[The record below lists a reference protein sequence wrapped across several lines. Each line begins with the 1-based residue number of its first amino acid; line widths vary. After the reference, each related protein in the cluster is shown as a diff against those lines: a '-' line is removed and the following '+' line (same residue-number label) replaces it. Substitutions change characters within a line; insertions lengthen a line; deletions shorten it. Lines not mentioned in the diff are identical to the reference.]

1 LKNSIFLRV
10 VFMEKMFGYT
20 GRLLQ
25 VDLSSRSVEETSS
38 LEYIDDFIGGRLLAA
53 RMYWDAGMS
62 GTGALEPE
70 NVLMLI
76 PGPLAGTPAT
86 ACSRWVMCAKSP
98 FLYPEQ
104 YGFGNGGGMAGAA
117 IKQAGY
123 DGLII
128 RGKARG
134 PCCLYIEDGRVE
146 LRDGAHLWGLPTD
159 AVMEKLQQG
168 NGHGAGIICIGPAGE
183 NLVRFA
189 IARCDQ
195 GGAVSNG
202 MGAVM
207 GSKNLKAI
215 VVRGSGK
222 VGVAHPED
230 LRELNQ
236 RARSLRKGLHESVF
250 MTEPMI
256 EGIQYLKPTPCY
268 GCPAGCMRASFK
280 HSSGRV
286 EIRKGCASTYFYTP
300 WDTALHG
307 RGTEIPFE
315 ATSLCDR
322 YGLCTAELSNI
333 IHWLS
338 ECSAQGILSD
348 GASGLPLS
356 QIGSLEFIEKLVSIV
371 SARQGLGEVLSQ
383 GTFRAAQE
391 TGREAFEI
399 AQRRITPSG
408 YVNDAYG
415 ARVFMITSLFYATE
429 PRNPIVQLH
438 EVSFLLLK
446 WALWHTTAGAMSPI
460 TTQALRKI
468 ARRVWGDEEAVDF
481 STYAGKALAA
491 CTIQN
496 REHAKEAMVG
506 CDRYWPLLD
515 TDQQPDFMGDPALM
529 PQMYAAVTGRA
540 MSEPDYYRMGERSVN
555 LQRAIMGREG
565 RSGRG
570 ADCIGEFN
578 FTEPLENSEGVF
590 GMFNPDLELPGSG
603 DSIITRKGL
612 TLDRD
617 AFERMKDEYYG
628 LRGWDVT
635 TGLQTREG
643 LETIGLGF
651 VCEDLEKMQLLGK

>member
-1 LKNSIFLRV
+1 
-10 VFMEKMFGYT
+10 MEKLFGHT

-25 VDLSSRSVEETSS
+25 VDLASQRVDRTSS
-38 LEYIDDFIGGRLLAA
+38 LDYVDDFIGGRLLAS
-53 RMYWDAGMS
+53 RIYWDTVTA

-70 NVLMLI
+70 NVLMLM

-86 ACSRWVMCAKSP
+86 ACSRWVLCAKSP
-98 FLYPEQ
+98 LLFPEQ
-104 YGFGNGGGMAGAA
+104 YGFGNCGGKAGAA
-117 IKQAGY
+117 LKQAGY

-128 RGKARG
+128 SGKAGR
-134 PCCLYIEDGRVE
+134 PCCLYIEDDRVE
-146 LRDGAHLWGLPTD
+146 LRDGADLWGLTTD
-159 AVMEKLQQG
+159 AVLESLQQE
-168 NGHGAGIICIGPAGE
+168 NGSGAGIICIGPAGE

-189 IARCDQ
+189 VARCDQ

-202 MGAVM
+202 MAAVM

-222 VGVAHPED
+222 VNVAHPD
-230 LRELNQ
+230 NLHELNR
-236 RARSLRKGLHESVF
+236 RARFLRKGLHESVF

-256 EGIQYLKPTPCY
+256 EGVQYLKPAPCY

-307 RGTEIPFE
+307 EATEVPFE

-338 ECSAQGILSD
+338 ECSAKGILSD
-348 GASGLPLS
+348 ETTNLPLS
-356 QIGSLEFIEKLVSIV
+356 QIGSREFIEKLVTGISQK
-371 SARQGLGEVLSQ
+371 QGFGEILSR

-391 TGREAFEI
+391 TGPEAFEI
-399 AQRRITPSG
+399 ALRRITTSG

-415 ARVFMITSLFYATE
+415 ARVFMINALFYATE

-460 TTQALRKI
+460 TTEALRKI
-468 ARRVWGDEEAVDF
+468 VKRVWGDEAAVDF
-481 STYAGKALAA
+481 STYDGKALAA
-491 CTIQN
+491 FIIQN

-515 TDQQPDFMGDPALM
+515 TDQQADFMGDPALI
-529 PQMYAAVTGRA
+529 PQMYSAVTGRE
-540 MSEPDYYRMGERSVN
+540 MTEHDYYRVGERSVN

-565 RSGRG
+565 RSGRDS
-570 ADCIGEFN
+570 DCLEEFN
-578 FTEPLENSEGVF
+578 FTEPLESSEGVF

-603 DSIITRKGL
+603 DTIITRKGQ

-628 LRGWDVT
+628 LRGWDGA
-635 TGLQTREG
+635 TGLQTRKS
-643 LETIGLGF
+643 LETLGLGF
-651 VCEDLEKMQLLGK
+651 VCEELGKMRLLAK